1 MSPVEAL
8 RRASRE
14 DAARPLVTFY
24 DDVSGE
30 RTELSVATT
39 ENWVAKT
46 ANLLIDD
53 LGAVPGQRL
62 GFALPVH
69 WQGLV
74 WALAGWSVGMVV
86 VAGPLDEPVLHAD
99 VLVVDEPHLGAAT
112 HRASGEVVG
121 CSLHPF
127 GEKLQSSPMG
137 VLDYA
142 AEVLAHGD
150 RFVPAPATSRPVCV
164 VEGEV
169 YDVAA
174 LTAASVEVAARWGL
188 SSGGRLLTTLDPATR
203 DGLLALAVAPL
214 VLGGSVVAVR
224 HEDPAKA
231 AARGASERVSARAG

>member
-24 DDVSGE
+24 DDASGE

-62 GFALPVH
+62 GLALPVH
-69 WQGLV
+69 WQALV

-86 VAGPLDEPVLHAD
+86 VAGPLEEPVLLAD
-99 VLVVDEPHLGAAT
+99 VLVVDEPRLGAAAS
-112 HRASGEVVG
+112 RAGGEVVG

-127 GEKLQSSPMG
+127 GAKLQSSPMG

-142 AEVLAHGD
+142 AEVLAPRGPFRPCAGD
-150 RFVPAPATSRPVCV
+150 EPAGVRRR
-164 VEGEV
+164 GEP
-169 YDVAA
+169 YDIAA
-174 LTAASVEVAARWGL
+174 LSAAGVEAGAGWGL
-188 SSGGRLLTTLDPATR
+188 GRA
-203 DGLLALAVAPL
+203 DGC
-214 VLGGSVVAVR
+214 
-224 HEDPAKA
+224 
-231 AARGASERVSARAG
+231 